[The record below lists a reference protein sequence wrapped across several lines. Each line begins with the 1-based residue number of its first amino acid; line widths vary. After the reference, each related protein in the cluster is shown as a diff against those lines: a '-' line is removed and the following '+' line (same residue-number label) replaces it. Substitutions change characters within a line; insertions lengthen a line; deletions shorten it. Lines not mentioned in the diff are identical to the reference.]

1 MPQNLSPEDLARR
14 TIERC
19 GVEAVIWGIPV
30 VNYDDAMYQAMVTAA
45 RPPR

>member
-19 GVEAVIWGIPV
+19 GVEVVFWGIPV
-30 VNYDDAMYQAMVTAA
+30 VNYDAMYQAMVIAA